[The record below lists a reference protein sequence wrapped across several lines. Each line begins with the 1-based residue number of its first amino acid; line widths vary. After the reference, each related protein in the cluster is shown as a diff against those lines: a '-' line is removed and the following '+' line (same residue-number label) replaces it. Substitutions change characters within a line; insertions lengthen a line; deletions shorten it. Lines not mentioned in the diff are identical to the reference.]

1 VITIPDHQV
10 LSKIY
15 ESANTLVYRGRRNV
29 DGLPVIFKILKEDFP
44 TTPLLAFSCLGS
56 LLVEW

>member
-1 VITIPDHQV
+1 MITIPDHQV

-44 TTPLLAFSCLGS
+44 TTPLLAFSYLGS
-56 LLVEW
+56 L